1 MLWGLRQQ
9 CARQTL
15 KPQGATRGGLAGRI
29 PDLNYLK
36 TQTLSLIIQGCRGSQ
51 PGRLESPMASL
62 CAETQ
67 VGLGRSPAAPRRQAP
82 EQYSKLAIAVLSLA

>member
-1 MLWGLRQQ
+1 MGRDTLCRERQS
-9 CARQTL
+9 
-15 KPQGATRGGLAGRI
+15 ATVIEVPCRPPSHYGSRRTGTVKRSLERGGV
-29 PDLNYLK
+29 
-36 TQTLSLIIQGCRGSQ
+36 GCRGSQ

-62 CAETQ
+62 CAETH